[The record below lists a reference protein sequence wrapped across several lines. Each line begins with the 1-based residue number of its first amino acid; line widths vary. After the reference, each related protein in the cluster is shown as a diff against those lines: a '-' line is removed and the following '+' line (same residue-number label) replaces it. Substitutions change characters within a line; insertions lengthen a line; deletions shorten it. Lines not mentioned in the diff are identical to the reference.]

1 MTQAA
6 QSASAARAVMD
17 QRRDQRQYLTFVLGS
32 ETLAIGILTI
42 REIIEYGEI
51 TDVPMM
57 PPFIRGV
64 LNLRGSVVPVVDL
77 AARFGRRSSPVSR
90 KTCIVIVEAMAN
102 GESQVMGVIV
112 DAVNAV
118 IDIAA
123 EDIEPPPTFGAS
135 VRSDFIQGMGRV
147 GGRFIIIL
155 DLDRVL
161 SAETLATL
169 AQVVDEQGVANPAS
183 TAA

>member
-6 QSASAARAVMD
+6 PSNATGRATTD
-17 QRRDQRQYLTFVLGS
+17 RRQDHGQYLTFVLGG
-32 ETLAIGILTI
+32 ETMAIGILAI

-77 AARFGRRSSPVSR
+77 AARFGRRPSAVSR
-90 KTCIVIVEAMAN
+90 KTCIVIVEATAN
-102 GESQVMGVIV
+102 GESQVMGIIV

-118 IDIAA
+118 IEIAA

-147 GGRFIIIL
+147 DGRFIIIL
-155 DLDRVL
+155 DVDRVL
-161 SAETLATL
+161 SVDTLATL
-169 AQVVDEQGVANPAS
+169 GQLTSEQESAAQTQLAV
-183 TAA
+183 